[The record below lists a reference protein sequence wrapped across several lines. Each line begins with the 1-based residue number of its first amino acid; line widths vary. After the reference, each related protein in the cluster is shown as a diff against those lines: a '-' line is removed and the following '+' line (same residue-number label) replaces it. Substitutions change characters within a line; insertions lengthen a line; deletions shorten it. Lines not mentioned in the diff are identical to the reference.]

1 MHLKLEREF
10 WAGYMDSGISC
21 IDLSGG
27 WIIEEKMGRL
37 RVREREEKEEGTQKE
52 SDRGHRQ

>member
-10 WAGYMDSGISC
+10 WAGYMDSGINC

-37 RVREREEKEEGTQKE
+37 RVGEREEKGEGT
-52 SDRGHRQ
+52 